1 MLLRMEGDILTDG
14 VPKYIAV
21 RDNLRARIEVM
32 ETNEQLPPEI
42 ELCRQYN
49 VSRITLRHA
58 VDNLIT
64 EGLLIREQGRGTFRA
79 STLIRSNHQELIS
92 DRAQGFYEQ
101 SYSNDAQIRVKVLE
115 NDVVQD
121 EDAAKHLGLEPDDEL
136 ICLKRLRYVDGV
148 LSRYSVLYLSASRF
162 PKVLTQDFSKESL
175 AEFLMRS
182 YAVDLVESEVS
193 VYVERLCGRIA
204 SLLNLEE
211 ETPAIAA
218 RSTVKDKFGTIIAF
232 GAAVYTPS
240 SGEIHFHL
248 HSSNM
253 Q

>member
-1 MLLRMEGDILTDG
+1 MVDG

-21 RDNLRARIEVM
+21 RDNLRARIDTMVA
-32 ETNEQLPPEI
+32 NEQLPPEI

-79 STLIRSNHQELIS
+79 PAVINSRHQEIIS

-101 SYSNDAQIRVKVLE
+101 SCDPDALIRVEVLE

-121 EDAAKHLGLEPDDEL
+121 EDAALNLGLKPTEEL
-136 ICLKRLRYVDGV
+136 ICLERLRYIDDV

-162 PKVLTQDFSKESL
+162 PKVLTQDFSEKSL
-175 AEFLMRS
+175 ADFLYQA
-182 YAVDLVESEVS
+182 YAVQLVESEVS
-193 VYVERLCGRIA
+193 VHIERVCGRMA
-204 SLLNLEE
+204 EVLHLEQ

-218 RSTVKDKFGTIIAF
+218 KSTVKDRFGTIIAF
-232 GAAVYTPS
+232 GAAVYTPN
-240 SGEIHFHL
+240 SGEICFHL
-248 HSSNM
+248 HSNSY
-253 Q
+253 

>member
-1 MLLRMEGDILTDG
+1 MADG

-21 RDNLRARIEVM
+21 RDNLRARIDAM
-32 ETNEQLPPEI
+32 EPNEQLPPEV

-79 STLIRSNHQELIS
+79 PAIIRSQNQEVIS

-101 SYSNDAQIRVKVLE
+101 KYSSDAVICMKVLE
-115 NDVVQD
+115 NDVVHD
-121 EDAAKHLGLEPDDEL
+121 EDAAARLGLNSNDEL

-162 PKVLTQDFSKESL
+162 PKVLTHDFSDESL
-175 AEFLMRS
+175 ADFLLNA
-182 YAVDLVESEVS
+182 YAVKLVENDVTVHVEKLCDSLS
-193 VYVERLCGRIA
+193 VLLDVEPGTAVITA
-204 SLLNLEE
+204 H
-211 ETPAIAA
+211 
-218 RSTVKDKFGTIIAF
+218 STVKDKFGSIIAF
-232 GAAVYTPS
+232 GAAIYTPN
-240 SGEIHFHL
+240 SGEITFHL
-248 HSSNM
+248 HSNE
-253 Q
+253 